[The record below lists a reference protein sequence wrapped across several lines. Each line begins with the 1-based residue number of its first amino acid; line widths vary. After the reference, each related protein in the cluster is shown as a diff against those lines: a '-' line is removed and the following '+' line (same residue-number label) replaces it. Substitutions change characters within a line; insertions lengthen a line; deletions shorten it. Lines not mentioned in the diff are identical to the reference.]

1 MKELPIYHVLFILKN
16 AIKPQVRSFK
26 GIVPGEAFW
35 KCKKKFPDCQLLEGW
50 REEKLPGGGEICR
63 ISYAPPSTIRIVAE
77 PTPVE
82 KQTHF
87 GFLEEISWNH
97 PKKQECAATSPI
109 LQPKFVAQQNGELP

>member
-1 MKELPIYHVLFILKN
+1 MKALNTYHIRFNRRGETKT
-16 AIKPQVRSFK
+16 QVRQFPAADA
-26 GIVPGEAFW
+26 GHAFA
-35 KCKKKFPDCQLLEGW
+35 KCLRKYSGCILLEGW
-50 REEKLPGGGEICR
+50 REEKLPGGGEICH

-82 KQTHF
+82 KQTYF